1 MELEK
6 VGNELMKTYHKYITY
21 IKNQFLTKYK
31 NNSLIANRF
40 SNGIFIHNNKLY
52 QCNVFI
58 KDELSNLKLLDTNIL
73 QYNENK
79 FICKNVTYYYAT
91 INKSTE
97 VDCILQI
104 YENNR
109 TLIELGATVFNLP
122 YFVVDI
128 YKNRKTNE
136 TESIRIELDST
147 IIQISKDVEMIDKI
161 VVETIINE
169 IQSFI

>member
-1 MELEK
+1 M
-6 VGNELMKTYHKYITY
+6 
-21 IKNQFLTKYK
+21 
-31 NNSLIANRF
+31 
-40 SNGIFIHNNKLY
+40 
-52 QCNVFI
+52 
-58 KDELSNLKLLDTNIL
+58 
-73 QYNENK
+73 
-79 FICKNVTYYYAT
+79 
-91 INKSTE
+91 
-97 VDCILQI
+97 QI